1 MTVFLDARRF
11 PPTVKEE
18 VNVTLARQYRDQ
30 AREAAQES
38 GGVVANI
45 PALMQQYVD
54 AAEGL
59 VGAAATALQ
68 PGAPVTAIAGAV
80 AQTELL
86 AEQDAREAGD
96 AFTFAPAV
104 NLGDWMEVALDSTGR
119 PSEGLKRDGT
129 YWRAFGGQLRQV
141 YPDPRSLAE
150 SFAAPTVGEWLT
162 LTVDANGRPVEG
174 IDRAGTQYLAI
185 NGVMTPVGGGG
196 VDPTYPDTSAA
207 LNLSDWLDLTVD
219 QDSRPVSGTDVR
231 GRQYLAVGGQL
242 RPLAE
247 LAVNPMVALGDSTT
261 YGADLVTPLADR
273 WTTLLSAEMGRPIT
287 NLGISGQ
294 RAEEIAA
301 RMGAEQVSGKVT
313 GGSIPA
319 TGSVQITGLA
329 VNPVRGA
336 GSTRFNVRLPDL
348 SIVRGS
354 ITYVDETT
362 VAFTASGLAAP
373 VAADYVDF
381 FADGAAAI
389 QNGLAFIGAG
399 INNEPLITGS
409 TPTQTIS
416 QLKGWYR
423 KMTSSLQTNPKRM
436 VVWGM
441 LDRGT
446 AEAAGTPIGDFIR
459 TMEAWLTEEYGTDF
473 CPVRQYLASQRALD
487 EAAIVQPGFAPIAAD
502 NTAVAAGVV
511 PPSFRANAGTVH
523 LGPLGHKMQTL
534 CLKRHLLSPPKRW
547 LLGL

>member
-1 MTVFLDARRF
+1 MPKMASKIDPTFEGGVLDADRLIETADAKVMSASERE
-11 PPTVKEE
+11 K
-18 VNVTLARQYRDQ
+18 LA
-30 AREAAQES
+30 
-38 GGVVANI
+38 
-45 PALMQQYVD
+45 
-54 AAEGL
+54 
-59 VGAAATALQ
+59 GAAAATDL
-68 PGAPVTAIAGAV
+68 T
-80 AQTELL
+80 
-86 AEQDAREAGD
+86 AEQLARAEGD
-96 AFTFAPAV
+96 AHSFAPSLA
-104 NLGDWMEVALDSTGR
+104 LGDWLEVALDSQGR
-119 PSEGLKRDGT
+119 PSEGLKRDGS
-129 YWRAFGGQLRQV
+129 YWRSFGGQMRQV
-141 YPDPRSLAE
+141 YPDTRSLAE
-150 SFAAPTVGEWLT
+150 SAAAPTIGEWLT
-162 LTVDANGRPVEG
+162 LTVDAGGRPVEG
-174 IDRAGTQYLAI
+174 VDRSGAQYIAI
-185 NGVMTPVGGGG
+185 GGVMTRIGGSDSGGG

-207 LNLSDWLDLTVD
+207 LNLSDWLELTVD

-261 YGADLVTPLADR
+261 AGADLLAALTDR
-273 WTTLLSAEMGRPIT
+273 WTTLLAAELGRPIT

-329 VNPVRGA
+329 VNPTRG
-336 GSTRFNVRLPDL
+336 GSAYRFNVRLPDF

-362 VAFTASGLAAP
+362 VAFTASGLTAP
-373 VAADYVDF
+373 VAANYVDL
-381 FADGAAAI
+381 FADAAVII
-389 QNGLAFIGAG
+389 QNSLVFIGAG

-409 TPTQTIS
+409 TPTQTVS

-446 AEAAGTPIGDFIR
+446 AEGAGTPVGDLIR
-459 TMEAWLTEEYGTDF
+459 TMEAWLSEVYGTDY
-473 CPVRQYLASQRALD
+473 CSVRQYLASQRALD
-487 EAAIVQPGFAPIAAD
+487 EAAIVDPTFVPTAAD
-502 NTAVAAGVV
+502 NAAVAAGVV

-534 CLKRHLLSPPKRW
+534 CFKRHLLSPPKRW